1 MKFKISWKHATK
13 KVFSVGIVAHD
24 VSNLKLFSDSCALF
38 KETIVFPVMFY
49 NVSKSS
55 EHSASQNKITKQK
68 GTKENKLLFET
79 GKVPEI
85 GNQ

>member
-1 MKFKISWKHATK
+1 MKFKISWKHSTK

-24 VSNLKLFSDSCALF
+24 VYNLKLLSDSCVLF
-38 KETIVFPVMFY
+38 EETTVFPVMFY

-55 EHSASQNKITKQK
+55 EHTASQNKITKQK
-68 GTKENKLLFET
+68 GTKENKLIFET
-79 GKVPEI
+79 GKMPEI